1 MFLDGLRLLG
11 IIFDILR
18 IVVRL
23 NGEDQSDVLAFVA
36 CVLVCNGNL
45 ACPDHINFDND
56 VNSGETRCR
65 RPAKAAAERLK
76 MVCHVPPAPPH
87 TTKPYPDHEP
97 RSNII
102 PVGHC
107 AWIPYSS
114 ASPIQSS
121 GLHIFTHWD
130 LCVARSATYALEA
143 LIKHDTLANLNSIDD
158 APLPPRI
165 PSPPCRLYS
174 PIMIKRLSKG

>member
-1 MFLDGLRLLG
+1 MWRGFGLFLDGLRLLG

-23 NGEDQSDVLAFVA
+23 NGEDQPDVLAFVA

-107 AWIPYSS
+107 AWILVSLSNTVFRPSHFYPLGPLCCS
-114 ASPIQSS
+114 IC
-121 GLHIFTHWD
+121 D
-130 LCVARSATYALEA
+130 LCSRSLDQT
-143 LIKHDTLANLNSIDD
+143 
-158 APLPPRI
+158 
-165 PSPPCRLYS
+165 
-174 PIMIKRLSKG
+174 